1 MNVFP
6 KIKTYSIEE
15 VLVILILI
23 SLPLGFVVNS
33 ISIILLF
40 VGSFLLKFIKI
51 EKNEFNI
58 IIILLIMFYVL
69 SFSSLLWTDS
79 ITNTKIGLS
88 RFLSFLIIPLAFAV
102 RSNKKLQKEKVIKIF
117 SKSLVFYA
125 SYCLIIGLINTFRTK
140 DVSYLFYHKL
150 SGNLSNMNAIYL
162 SVFISFAITY
172 YLNKKI
178 KSKLDIFSILFLS
191 LFLILLSSK
200 IVITITIMSS
210 IFILSKNFRLKKV
223 SLSHKRFAGIILLLF
238 FLASLNFYDRVE
250 EEFYK
255 TKVSEVLTKKEFGHI
270 YLWTGT
276 GLRMFQ
282 IRAFTEIL
290 LEKKKYFLGLGLNN
304 SQKSLNDKYNEYDLY
319 PGFQN
324 YNFHNQYIQIQAEL
338 GFTGLLLVVSILII
352 MLKQA
357 ISFKD
362 YFLLSFIFLI
372 VFVFMTESF
381 IWRQRGMVFFITIL
395 LLFNRKNNEVFK

>member
-1 MNVFP
+1 
-6 KIKTYSIEE
+6 
-15 VLVILILI
+15 
-23 SLPLGFVVNS
+23 
-33 ISIILLF
+33 
-40 VGSFLLKFIKI
+40 
-51 EKNEFNI
+51 
-58 IIILLIMFYVL
+58 
-69 SFSSLLWTDS
+69 
-79 ITNTKIGLS
+79 
-88 RFLSFLIIPLAFAV
+88 
-102 RSNKKLQKEKVIKIF
+102 
-117 SKSLVFYA
+117 
-125 SYCLIIGLINTFRTK
+125 
-140 DVSYLFYHKL
+140 
-150 SGNLSNMNAIYL
+150 
-162 SVFISFAITY
+162 
-172 YLNKKI
+172 
-178 KSKLDIFSILFLS
+178 
-191 LFLILLSSK
+191 
-200 IVITITIMSS
+200 MSS

-255 TKVSEVLTKKEFGHI
+255 TKVSEVLTKNKFGHI

>member
-69 SFSSLLWTDS
+69 SVSSLLWTDS

-125 SYCLIIGLINTFRTK
+125 SYCLILGLINTFRTK

-191 LFLILLSSK
+191 LFL
-200 IVITITIMSS
+200 
-210 IFILSKNFRLKKV
+210 R
-223 SLSHKRFAGIILLLF
+223 
-238 FLASLNFYDRVE
+238 
-250 EEFYK
+250 
-255 TKVSEVLTKKEFGHI
+255 
-270 YLWTGT
+270 
-276 GLRMFQ
+276 
-282 IRAFTEIL
+282 
-290 LEKKKYFLGLGLNN
+290 
-304 SQKSLNDKYNEYDLY
+304 
-319 PGFQN
+319 
-324 YNFHNQYIQIQAEL
+324 
-338 GFTGLLLVVSILII
+338 
-352 MLKQA
+352 
-357 ISFKD
+357 
-362 YFLLSFIFLI
+362 
-372 VFVFMTESF
+372 
-381 IWRQRGMVFFITIL
+381 
-395 LLFNRKNNEVFK
+395 